1 MDAYTGASLRVD
13 IGADLASPDAAAR
26 PLERG
31 IRATANVAARLERL
45 PMTRYQRLLF
55 GIIATA
61 WFFDSMD
68 LGIMTF
74 VLGSIKT
81 EFGLSTAQAGLLASS
96 SFLGM
101 FLGAAIAGMLA
112 DKFGRKPVFQIS
124 MIFWGVGSL
133 MCGFATDANWLM
145 AFRILLGFGMGMEF
159 PIGLSMVSELVP
171 AKSRG
176 RYVAVLEGFWP
187 IGFIAAGALAYLG
200 LSVVGWRGI
209 FIALSIPA
217 IFVFIVRRYVPE
229 SPRWLED
236 TGRVEEADAVTR
248 KIEENVVVAN
258 GGKALPAPAAVVD
271 RPERLDKRTLFAEL
285 WNGVY
290 AKRTIMLWALWFFAL
305 LGYYGLTSWLG
316 ALLQQA
322 GYAVTKSVMYTVYI
336 SLAGIPGFIFS
347 AWLLEKW
354 GRKPT
359 CVLMLAGSAA
369 AAYVYGQ
376 VATAHA
382 PVAQL
387 IGAGLCMQFFLFGMW
402 SVLYAYT
409 PELYPTR
416 SRGTGSG
423 FASSVGRLGS
433 LLGPFAVGVLLP
445 FTGHA
450 GVFTLGAI
458 SFGIA
463 AVVVIVMGVET
474 KGLSLEEVSG

>member
-1 MDAYTGASLRVD
+1 MLR
-13 IGADLASPDAAAR
+13 P
-26 PLERG
+26 
-31 IRATANVAARLERL
+31 NVAARLERL
-45 PMTRYQRLLF
+45 PMTRYQRSLF
-55 GIIATA
+55 AIIATA

-81 EFGLSTAQAGLLASS
+81 EFGLSSAQAGLLASS

-101 FLGAAIAGMLA
+101 LVGAAVAGMLA
-112 DKFGRKPVFQIS
+112 DKYGRKPVFQVS

-133 MCGFATDANWLM
+133 LCGLATDVTWLM
-145 AFRILLGFGMGMEF
+145 VFRVLLGFGMGMEF
-159 PIGLSMVSELVP
+159 PIGLSMVSEIVP

-176 RYVAVLEGFWP
+176 KYVAVLEGFWP
-187 IGFIAAGALAYLG
+187 LGFIFAGITAYFL
-200 LSVVGWRGI
+200 LPVIGWRGI
-209 FIALSIPA
+209 FIGLSIPA
-217 IFVFIVRRYVPE
+217 VFVFIVRRYVPE

-236 TGRVEEADAVTR
+236 SGRLAEAERVTSN
-248 KIEENVVVAN
+248 IEKHVIAAN
-258 GGKALPAPAAVVD
+258 GGKSLPLAAASAALP
-271 RPERLDKRTLFAEL
+271 EKIDKRALFLEL
-285 WNGVY
+285 WHGVY

-305 LGYYGLTSWLG
+305 LGYYGLTTWLG

-322 GYAVTKSVMYTVYI
+322 GYAVTKSVTYTVYI

-347 AWLLEKW
+347 AWLLEAW

-359 CVLMLAGSAA
+359 CVLMLLGSAA
-369 AAYVYGQ
+369 SAYLYGQ
-376 VATAHA
+376 VATAQA

-416 SRGTGSG
+416 SRATGAG
-423 FASSVGRLGS
+423 FASSIGRLGS
-433 LLGPFAVGVLLP
+433 LLGPFAVGIILP
-445 FTGHA
+445 VTGQT
-450 GVFTLGAI
+450 GIFTLGAI

-463 AVVVIVMGVET
+463 AFFVIAMGAET
-474 KGLSLEEVSG
+474 RGKSLEEISG

>member
-1 MDAYTGASLRVD
+1 MDVHTGVRLR
-13 IGADLASPDAAAR
+13 
-26 PLERG
+26 
-31 IRATANVAARLERL
+31 ANVAARLERL
-45 PMTRYQRLLF
+45 PMTRYQRSLF

-74 VLGSIKT
+74 VLGSIKA
-81 EFGLSTAQAGLLASS
+81 EFALTTTQAGLLASS

-101 FLGAAIAGMLA
+101 FLGAAIAGLLA
-112 DKFGRKPVFQIS
+112 DKFGRKPVFQWS

-133 MCGFATDANWLM
+133 ACGFATDVTWLM
-145 AFRILLGFGMGMEF
+145 IFRVILGFGMGMEF
-159 PIGLSMVSELVP
+159 PIGLSMVSEIVP

-176 RYVAVLEGFWP
+176 KYVAILEGFWP
-187 IGFIAAGALAYLG
+187 LGFIAAGILAYLT
-200 LSVVGWRGI
+200 LPLIGWRGI

-217 IFVFIVRRYVPE
+217 VFVFIVRRYVPE
-229 SPRWLED
+229 SPRWLEEV
-236 TGRVEEADAVTR
+236 GRDAEADAVTTR
-248 KIEENVVVAN
+248 IEQRVIKAN
-258 GGKALPAPAAVVD
+258 GGQPLPAPTPPIHTSD
-271 RPERLDKRTLFAEL
+271 KKQDKRALFAEL
-285 WNGVY
+285 WHGVY
-290 AKRTIMLWALWFFAL
+290 AKRTVMLWVLWFFAL
-305 LGYYGLTSWLG
+305 LGYYGLTTWLG

-359 CVLMLAGSAA
+359 CVLMLIGSAC

-376 VATAHA
+376 VATAQA

-416 SRGTGSG
+416 SRATGSG

-433 LLGPFAVGVLLP
+433 LLGPLAVGVILP
-445 FTGHA
+445 MTGHT

-458 SFGIA
+458 SFAIA
-463 AVVVIVMGVET
+463 ALVVIVMGTET
-474 KGLSLEEVSG
+474 KGRSLEEVSG